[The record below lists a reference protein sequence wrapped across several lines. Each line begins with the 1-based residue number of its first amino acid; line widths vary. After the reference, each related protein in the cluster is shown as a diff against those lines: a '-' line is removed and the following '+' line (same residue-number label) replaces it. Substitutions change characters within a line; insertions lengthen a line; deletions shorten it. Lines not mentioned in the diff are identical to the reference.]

1 MTLLVRH
8 PDTPPGTVQSIDA
21 ELRRV
26 PGGAVARFR
35 VNGDPAG
42 LRIPASATPARA
54 DDLWRTTCCEL
65 FVEGEGASY
74 LEFNLSPSGQ
84 WASYRFTKYRE
95 GMTSADAQVEIDFER
110 DLRGFTLE
118 AKIVA
123 ELLNPARVGLTA
135 VIEEA
140 DGRIRYWA
148 TGFAPGKPDFHADA
162 VRNLFFDGVSA
173 E

>member
-35 VNGDPAG
+35 VNGDPAK
-42 LRIPASATPARA
+42 LRIPAPASPERA
-54 DDLWRTTCCEL
+54 DNLWRTTCCEL
-65 FVEGEGASY
+65 FVAGEGASY
-74 LEFNLSPSGQ
+74 LEFNLSPSGE
-84 WASYRFTKYRE
+84 WAAYRFDGYRQ
-95 GMTSADAQVEIDFER
+95 GMANADAAVEIVFTSDSQ
-110 DLRGFTLE
+110 GFTLE
-118 AKIVA
+118 AKIGA
-123 ELLNPARVGLTA
+123 ELPNPAHVGLTA

-140 DGRIRYWA
+140 DGHIRYWA

-162 VRNLFFDGVSA
+162 VRNLLFDGVSA

>member
-35 VNGDPAG
+35 VNGDPAK
-42 LRIPASATPARA
+42 LCIPAPAPPARA
-54 DDLWRTTCCEL
+54 DNLWRTTCCEL
-65 FVEGEGASY
+65 FVAGEGAGY
-74 LEFNLSPSGQ
+74 LEFNLSPSAE
-84 WASYRFTKYRE
+84 WAAYGFDGYRD
-95 GMTSADAQVEIDFER
+95 GMANADASVEIAFTSDS
-110 DLRGFTLE
+110 LGFTLE
-118 AKIVA
+118 AKIEA
-123 ELLNPARVGLTA
+123 ELLNPAHVGLTA

-140 DGRIRYWA
+140 DGQIRYWA
-148 TGFAPGKPDFHADA
+148 TGFAPGKPDFHAEA
-162 VRNLFFDGVSA
+162 VRNLLFDGVSA